1 MALEVH
7 KRPDMTRWA
16 RWLLG
21 DVLKAVQRAE
31 NEMGFTGWVD
41 DPFPLTTCT
50 PVFVLGNVLGKI
62 GWDTHFLVRGLPA
75 TT

>member
-1 MALEVH
+1 
-7 KRPDMTRWA
+7 
-16 RWLLG
+16 
-21 DVLKAVQRAE
+21 VLKAVQRAE